1 MSKLITLFSLILITF
16 SALGGCFF
24 GISTSDD
31 DDGGF
36 FFENERVQ
44 GTITQVIPSRTGGV
58 ENIRVVVTDNDSG
71 RTYSDITDGTGFFRI
86 EGQFEGSPDIEFLD
100 ETDGGNLLA
109 SLNLNVFPNAR
120 LDLGE
125 IRLINQNVSF
135 EDDIQVTFVADI
147 LENNCTVRSGTI
159 KVLATNGDS
168 IEVIV
173 QVLNSTDIVNNGED
187 ITCDD
192 LITGF
197 DIRIDGF
204 LLPGNNVEA
213 TRIEV
218 D

>member
-1 MSKLITLFSLILITF
+1 MNRSLTILSLLLITF
-16 SALGGCFF
+16 TAMGGCFF
-24 GISTSDD
+24 GISSSD

-36 FFENERVQ
+36 FFEDERVQ

-58 ENIRVVVTDNDSG
+58 EDIRVVVTDDDSG
-71 RTYSDITDGTGFFRI
+71 RTYSDITDETGFFRI
-86 EGQFEGSPDIEFLD
+86 EGQFEGSPDVEFLD
-100 ETDGGNLLA
+100 ENDGGNLLA
-109 SLNLNVFPNAR
+109 TLNLNVFPNAR
-120 LDLGE
+120 IDLGG
-125 IRLINQNVSF
+125 IRLVNQAVTF
-135 EDDIQVTFVADI
+135 EDDIRVSFVADI
-147 LENNCTVRSGTI
+147 LENNCTIRSGTL
-159 KVLATNGDS
+159 KVLAMNGDS
-168 IEVIV
+168 VEVVV
-173 QVLNSTDIVNNGED
+173 QVLNTTDIVRNGED